1 MLRSTSLSK
10 TDLRKAHE
18 RRGVCHLAAFQCFPS
33 LPGWPHA
40 KPARLDFWADV
51 KALPAI
57 STTVPVPEQPGRDDS
72 PAAVPVPERAR
83 RDDSPAAAITLHGT
97 PAVVCYAARVGGS
110 PVSCKS
116 KRSGPVCGRGRV
128 REREA
133 APILP
138 AGSVRKKACN
148 SARDRL

>member
-83 RDDSPAAAITLHGT
+83 RDDSPAAAKAPHGT
-97 PAVVCYAARVGGS
+97 LAAVPAPSERGGRSPGGDPPAAAKASAPAPFAGGG
-110 PVSCKS
+110 V
-116 KRSGPVCGRGRV
+116 
-128 REREA
+128 
-133 APILP
+133 
-138 AGSVRKKACN
+138 
-148 SARDRL
+148 

>member
-57 STTVPVPEQPGRDDS
+57 STTVPVTEQPGRDDS

-83 RDDSPAAAITLHGT
+83 RDDSLAAAITLHGT
-97 PAVVCYAARVGGS
+97 PAAVCYAARVGGS

-116 KRSGPVCGRGRV
+116 APAPFAGGAGACKGAGGCAYFACG
-128 REREA
+128 ERA
-133 APILP
+133 QKGLQFC
-138 AGSVRKKACN
+138 SR
-148 SARDRL
+148 

>member
-72 PAAVPVPERAR
+72 PAAV
-83 RDDSPAAAITLHGT
+83 
-97 PAVVCYAARVGGS
+97 CYAARVGGS

-116 KRSGPVCGRGRV
+116 APATFAGGAGACKGAGGCAYFACGKRAQKGLQFCSR
-128 REREA
+128 
-133 APILP
+133 
-138 AGSVRKKACN
+138 
-148 SARDRL
+148 